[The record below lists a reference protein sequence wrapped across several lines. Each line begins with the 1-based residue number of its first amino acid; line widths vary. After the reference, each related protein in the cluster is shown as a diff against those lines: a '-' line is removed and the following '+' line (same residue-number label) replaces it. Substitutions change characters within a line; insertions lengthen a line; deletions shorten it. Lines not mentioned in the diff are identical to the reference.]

1 MLKRACVDFIVWRL
15 LFLTDCWQMDVFLC
29 FAVVL
34 CYRPPWLILIKPR
47 RAYFI
52 GKRTGDSNLVSCCSG
67 SYFHEHLFI
76 SRVISSLQ
84 RQLVMADFTPEFRQ
98 KIQDFYRRFSFP
110 IELKNFRNRYVFV
123 CQRNSFS
130 ISVPLLTRVK
140 PLWLLLLYYLIYGNL
155 IIPSEEIHVVVHVW
169 CPTYTCR
176 QATNTHITNTLYKKN
191 NIRANTNNN
200 RQSTS

>member
-15 LFLTDCWQMDVFLC
+15 LFLTDCWQMNVFLC

-140 PLWLLLLYYLIYGNL
+140 TFIIITLLSYI
-155 IIPSEEIHVVVHVW
+155 W
-169 CPTYTCR
+169 
-176 QATNTHITNTLYKKN
+176 
-191 NIRANTNNN
+191 
-200 RQSTS
+200 